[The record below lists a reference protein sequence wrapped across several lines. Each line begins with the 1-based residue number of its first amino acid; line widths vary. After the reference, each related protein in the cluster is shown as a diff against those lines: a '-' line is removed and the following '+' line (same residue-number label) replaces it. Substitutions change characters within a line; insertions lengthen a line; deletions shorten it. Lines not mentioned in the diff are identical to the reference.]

1 MAAPRPAKSRAGG
14 QVRVA
19 GGLAPVAGD
28 LGNLR
33 ARRPAMGSYEATIGI
48 LAEELARVEE
58 VFRGLSP
65 DEWQFPT
72 KLVPVDPTLPHWTVF
87 ELAGHFDISIGLT
100 GMLIDGRDDL
110 QPARDRTSF
119 FINPRS
125 ETGPVVYDY
134 AFTMVRGKTPAD
146 MPHALHDTFS
156 GVISHARSVPAA
168 TVGPGY
174 FAPMRVDEFV
184 ASRIVEAVVHG
195 IDLTQALGRDYIA
208 TTDGIKE
215 TASILDDLLAR
226 RTVGRRPPGLSEDLD
241 WILAAAGRSV
251 FEDSRLPLIG

>member
-1 MAAPRPAKSRAGG
+1 
-14 QVRVA
+14 
-19 GGLAPVAGD
+19 
-28 LGNLR
+28 
-33 ARRPAMGSYEATIGI
+33 MGTYEATIGI

-65 DEWQFPT
+65 DEWQAPT
-72 KLVPVDPTLPHWTVF
+72 KLVPVDATLPHWTVL

-100 GMLIDGRDDL
+100 RMLIDGRDDL

-125 ETGPVVYDY
+125 ETAPVVYDY
-134 AFTMVRGKTPAD
+134 AFTMVRGKTPGD
-146 MPHALHDTFS
+146 MPPVLHDTFS
-156 GVISHARSVPAA
+156 GAVSEARAVPAR

-208 TTDGIKE
+208 TTDGIIL
-215 TASILDDLLAR
+215 TAEILDDLLAR
-226 RTVGRRPPGLSEDLD
+226 RTVGLRPPELSDNLE
-241 WILAAAGRSV
+241 WILAASGRSV
-251 FEDSRLPLIG
+251 FEDNRLPLIG